1 MHLFGAGEA
10 AEAGEAGEVFIYTP
24 ISLWPRY
31 LCISVA
37 EKQAAV
43 LEILS
48 IQCIIYIINANDYS
62 FIIVVHV
69 TKPTCRSLHVRNE
82 PEGVI
87 ASVVTMETDCGS
99 DQLPWR
105 IELLPGQRINVTLY
119 DFVYASREIARQ
131 SSDAKCV
138 AYAIFKEPNI
148 VPSHTMCG
156 GAERVSIGYVSVTE
170 KVQIVIMK
178 RSDAETHRYFVLKYT
193 GQFHACITVS
203 LFLSI
208 HHSLYISVS
217 LYACLCLSIALSV
230 SVSLT
235 LNVFISIH
243 VYVQMP
249 MFTIATLKNG
259 QQRMGE

>member
-1 MHLFGAGEA
+1 M
-10 AEAGEAGEVFIYTP
+10 
-24 ISLWPRY
+24 
-31 LCISVA
+31 
-37 EKQAAV
+37 
-43 LEILS
+43 
-48 IQCIIYIINANDYS
+48 
-62 FIIVVHV
+62 

-193 GQFHACITVS
+193 GQFRTCITAS

-208 HHSLYISVS
+208 HHSLYIHVSVS
-217 LYACLCLSIALSV
+217 LYACLCLSISLSA

-235 LNVFISIH
+235 LNVFISRRANAH
-243 VYVQMP
+243 VHNCNTQEWP
-249 MFTIATLKNG
+249 TKNG
-259 QQRMGE
+259 RIDNSYN